1 MHQHFHDGAYLT
13 QRIAINPRVKPS
25 LKTLAIMAPS
35 ADNKLSHSYRIEKV
49 QKRKAL
55 SMTVAAVALAAN
67 TGAAH
72 VLIHNRAAADLPVDV
87 TESTYRYE

>member
-1 MHQHFHDGAYLT
+1 
-13 QRIAINPRVKPS
+13 
-25 LKTLAIMAPS
+25 
-35 ADNKLSHSYRIEKV
+35 
-49 QKRKAL
+49 
-55 SMTVAAVALAAN
+55 MTVAAVALAAN